1 MLSLLWM
8 FVLHLAA
15 VTGSNNAM
23 AAVVS
28 SLFLLVTDVAC
39 VRVA

>member
-28 SLFLLVTDVAC
+28 SLFLSSSPTWPAC
-39 VRVA
+39 A